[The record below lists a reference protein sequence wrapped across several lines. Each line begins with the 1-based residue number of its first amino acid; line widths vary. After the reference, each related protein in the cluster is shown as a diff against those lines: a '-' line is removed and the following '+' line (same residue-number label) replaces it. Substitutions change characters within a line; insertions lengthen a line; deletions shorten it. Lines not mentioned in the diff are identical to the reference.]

1 MYSPAYLF
9 SHPAQVDSFYLS
21 PIPASAT
28 GIQKPVISL
37 NGVWRFKVNSKGQE
51 KSILVPGEWE
61 MQGIRLAGTD
71 TAIYSREIMIPA
83 DWEQHPVFIRF
94 DAVSTHVVVRANGVK
109 VGEHEGGFVPFQVE
123 ISEALRAGP
132 NEITVEVR
140 AHTIGD
146 ILAASSQYA
155 GHTVGGILRKVTLFA
170 VSPSYINDWQV
181 NTAFDTDY
189 RNGRLQVAARLHHDF
204 STEKNISI
212 RHQLRDKD
220 GRIVMEKT
228 LPLSS
233 SNIRYQIEVP
243 SPTQWNPEQP
253 YLYSLLTELL
263 VSNQPVQ
270 SFSQRV
276 GFREIKIK
284 GTQVLLNGQ
293 PIKLSGIN
301 RHESHPYEGRS
312 LTAYWHRKDAELF
325 RDANCNFVRSSH
337 YPPSQE
343 FLEAADE
350 LGLLVESGAAL
361 SWIKHPA
368 VPVWQ
373 KWNRD
378 DSAFYPHLLRANMEN
393 WLNGRNHPSVISWSM
408 ANESGWSAVW
418 ETFMK
423 ELKTADS
430 SRLVLFHD
438 QSWGDFNNAGSK
450 ADMANFHYPGH
461 EDLRKA
467 AAIANRPVIFGEYAH
482 VPAYNRREL
491 VSDPGI
497 RSLYGA
503 ALSQWYDSIYYHPSI
518 AGGAVWAGVDDI
530 FHVYARYLTGNGAWG
545 IVDGWRRKK
554 PEYEGVKK
562 AYSPV
567 VVKNKEISAN
577 TISLTIE
584 NRYDFTNLRQLRLH
598 CRADDEEIP
607 IATPD
612 IAPRNNG
619 KLTITFPST
628 TREIYLAFED
638 PRGFICNEE
647 KFVLKP
653 APAEPD
659 TLVAISA
666 ESRDGFYLVKQG
678 DFEYVL
684 NKETG
689 LITAARI
696 NAKLILERGPIFG
709 IVPESADDGSKPSI
723 AGENFQAG
731 IAPLQYYPFTV
742 LFAALA
748 EEKQTDTSLYYRYE
762 LECKEGRGWQS
773 YDFMNDGRVLVKY
786 EMQYGGS
793 EVVARQYGLFLQLP
807 QSYNTLLW
815 KRKGERGYYNE
826 TEIDRDE
833 GIARLKLKDMNTF
846 AEYRKIQ
853 SKDWKDEANE
863 QGSNDFRS
871 TKHHI
876 FTARLIDESGTGISV
891 NSNGT
896 QSSRAW
902 VQNAATQL
910 LIADY
915 NGPGAEP
922 FYRWPFSE
930 KKPATRKGQVLKG
943 QMSFSLFQWS
953 DSLLE
958 RTKPALFYIG
968 AARDGALPLRGAIAS
983 IRLYNHDG
991 RSDSTV
997 WLFSK
1002 HGDSAY
1008 QSLDKKYIAYSKNY
1022 SVLPQPGTSNDEG
1035 FYPENGPLVVDAGR
1049 HPITSNHFSVQ
1060 CRIKISTPNSG
1071 MYIVYWNDPVRNR
1084 KFSLEI
1090 RDELVVAV
1098 NGNKDASEYWQF
1110 RPGEWMDIRVVCQDS
1125 LPPEI
1130 YINGERGAAYRNT
1143 ELVKFPLPDSSAPA
1157 HPLTLWYTRPAQ
1169 SWQEGLVLGNGQMG
1183 AVVMGG
1189 AADEIIYLNNNELWS
1204 GFPRHLQNP
1213 RALAS
1218 LRELRKM
1225 LQSRLSFEAEQY
1237 ANANMLMPYAEGYL
1251 PMGFVHMRLP
1261 MQGEVTGYRRQ
1272 LELSRAVTTTKFVHN
1287 GITYT
1292 RETFA
1297 SHPGRALVMRLQ
1309 ADKKNAISFT
1319 ATLNSL
1325 LRHQVLAD
1333 KNVLRL
1339 VGRAPL
1345 HADGHYLLTNNV
1357 QYDETGNEGI
1367 GFEIQLKAIGEG
1379 GNVVITDRGIEVK
1392 NCTSVTLII
1401 VSATSYNGYNKSPSR
1416 EGKDAHA
1423 LCNEYMRHATRTS
1436 YQRLLQAHVDDFRSL
1451 FDRVQLNLED
1461 DSSHLPTDVRLE
1473 KYKPGSDNFLAAL
1486 YMQFGRYLLISSSR
1500 PGGQPINLQG
1510 LWNKNVNAPWSS
1522 NYTLNANL
1530 EIAYWPV
1537 ESANLP
1543 ECHLP
1548 LINLV
1553 KELVDD
1559 GRKTASLIY
1568 GSSGWVVH
1576 HNTDI
1581 WRTTTPVDQ
1590 SVLWALF
1597 PAASAWLC
1605 QHLWEHYAFTQD
1617 REYLKE
1623 VWPVMREAALFYT
1636 QNLQRDSATGYLTL
1650 APDINFENRYLLPD
1664 GSTASLSMG
1673 TAGTTQMIR
1682 QLFVNCINASQLLGQ
1697 GEDFAR
1703 HLAALLPNLMPMQID
1718 TRTGELQEWLEGH
1731 RHSGPQLVELL
1742 SAWGAVCANQVS
1754 PDSTPVLAAAL
1765 RQAFDNRALWRNAT
1779 AGSWQG
1785 ALQANT
1791 YARLRDGDTALSIIN
1806 KHFQDW
1812 VNPNLTAGFVQSD
1825 WQIDGNLGITS
1836 AIIEMLLQSQQ
1847 GVIELLPAL
1856 PKAWRNGSV
1865 KGLKARGNFTVDIEW
1880 KDGKVTDYRVR
1891 SPKPQTVR
1899 IKLNGEIKEIT
1910 STAL

>member
-1 MYSPAYLF
+1 MYIRLHKLLPAAFLCILLLTY
-9 SHPAQVDSFYLS
+9 SHTLAQVDSFYLS

-293 PIKLSGIN
+293 PIKLRGIN

-418 ETFMK
+418 ETIMK

-612 IAPRNNG
+612 IAPRNTG

-696 NAKLILERGPIFG
+696 NGKLILERGPIFG
-709 IVPESADDGSKPSI
+709 IVPESADDGGKPSI

-748 EEKQTDTSLYYRYE
+748 EEKKTDTSLYYRFE

-786 EMQYGGS
+786 EMQHRGS

-902 VQNAATQL
+902 VQNAAMQL

-1002 HGDSAY
+1002 
-1008 QSLDKKYIAYSKNY
+1008 
-1022 SVLPQPGTSNDEG
+1022 
-1035 FYPENGPLVVDAGR
+1035 
-1049 HPITSNHFSVQ
+1049 
-1060 CRIKISTPNSG
+1060 
-1071 MYIVYWNDPVRNR
+1071 
-1084 KFSLEI
+1084 
-1090 RDELVVAV
+1090 
-1098 NGNKDASEYWQF
+1098 
-1110 RPGEWMDIRVVCQDS
+1110 
-1125 LPPEI
+1125 
-1130 YINGERGAAYRNT
+1130 
-1143 ELVKFPLPDSSAPA
+1143 
-1157 HPLTLWYTRPAQ
+1157 
-1169 SWQEGLVLGNGQMG
+1169 
-1183 AVVMGG
+1183 
-1189 AADEIIYLNNNELWS
+1189 
-1204 GFPRHLQNP
+1204 
-1213 RALAS
+1213 
-1218 LRELRKM
+1218 
-1225 LQSRLSFEAEQY
+1225 
-1237 ANANMLMPYAEGYL
+1237 
-1251 PMGFVHMRLP
+1251 
-1261 MQGEVTGYRRQ
+1261 
-1272 LELSRAVTTTKFVHN
+1272 
-1287 GITYT
+1287 
-1292 RETFA
+1292 
-1297 SHPGRALVMRLQ
+1297 
-1309 ADKKNAISFT
+1309 
-1319 ATLNSL
+1319 
-1325 LRHQVLAD
+1325 
-1333 KNVLRL
+1333 
-1339 VGRAPL
+1339 PL

-1559 GRKTASLIY
+1559 GCKTASLIY

-1590 SVLWALF
+1590 SVSWALF